1 MTLTHSDAASKK
13 CDMTDLDSATRDF
26 FDGIFEEVLAS
37 APPSVR
43 DLIETLPV
51 VVEDHPDESIQQEFG
66 INANDLCGLH
76 SGVPLTERSVEDS
89 GVLPDVVYLYRLG
102 IISAANDK
110 LTEEEKNSPRFIEAV
125 REEIRITLLHELGHH
140 FGLSESDLDRLGY
153 G

>member
-1 MTLTHSDAASKK
+1 
-13 CDMTDLDSATRDF
+13 MTDLDSATRDF

-51 VVEDHPDESIQQEFG
+51 VVEDHPDESIQQELG
-66 INANDLCGLH
+66 INADEICGLH

-110 LTEEEKNSPRFIEAV
+110 MTEEEKNS
-125 REEIRITLLHELGHH
+125 
-140 FGLSESDLDRLGY
+140 
-153 G
+153 